1 MDNEKEQDTNKQD
14 EDNRLGK
21 PLRRRLDSGIDQTI
35 LEGNFNME
43 TCVGNAVPFMLG
55 QQLGPIGPDNY
66 CVVEFLCG
74 GDQALCDAITK
85 TLNDVVREAI
95 ETRKKGQ

>member
-1 MDNEKEQDTNKQD
+1 MDKDNPGEN

-35 LEGNFNME
+35 LEGGFNME
-43 TCVGNAVPFMLG
+43 TCVSNAMPFMLG
-55 QQLGPIGPDNY
+55 QQLGPIGQDNY

-85 TLNDVVREAI
+85 TLNTVVTEAI
-95 ETRKKGQ
+95 EAAKKNDEA

>member
-1 MDNEKEQDTNKQD
+1 MDKDNPCEN
-14 EDNRLGK
+14 EDNRLGR

-35 LEGNFNME
+35 LEGSFNME

-85 TLNDVVREAI
+85 TLNAVVTEAI
-95 ETRKKGQ
+95 EAAQKKGGG